1 MAGTREGGLKAAKAN
16 RERHGQDFYKRLGRR
31 GGAAGHTG
39 GFAGNSEL
47 ARELGHKGGLARA
60 EKYKKLKEMK
70 NETTQ

>member
-16 RERHGQDFYKRLGRR
+16 KERHGADFYKRLGQR

-47 ARELGHKGGLARA
+47 ARELGRKGGLARA
-60 EKYKKLKEMK
+60 EKYKKLKEDK
-70 NETTQ
+70 